1 MVSCENSLKRSKSYI
16 FGFDE
21 LVEGGF
27 PGGSSILVNGSPG
40 AGKTIFSLQY
50 LVNGAINDNEK
61 GIYFTFE
68 EKKEALFLQAKQFGW
83 DLEDLEKKGKLKI
96 ISIGINLVDKYSV
109 SDMAEIIHDFDAK
122 RVVVDSITTL
132 SFLVDNTLDYSSF
145 NIRANCLLF

>member
-1 MVSCENSLKRSKSYI
+1 MILFQILFLLYFNLRKVLYNKIFIYYYNSKMVSCENSLKRSKSYI

-27 PGGSSILVNGSPG
+27 PDGSSILVNGSPG

-68 EKKEALFLQAKQFGW
+68 EKKKHYFY
-83 DLEDLEKKGKLKI
+83 KLN
-96 ISIGINLVDKYSV
+96 SLVGI
-109 SDMAEIIHDFDAK
+109 
-122 RVVVDSITTL
+122 
-132 SFLVDNTLDYSSF
+132 
-145 NIRANCLLF
+145 